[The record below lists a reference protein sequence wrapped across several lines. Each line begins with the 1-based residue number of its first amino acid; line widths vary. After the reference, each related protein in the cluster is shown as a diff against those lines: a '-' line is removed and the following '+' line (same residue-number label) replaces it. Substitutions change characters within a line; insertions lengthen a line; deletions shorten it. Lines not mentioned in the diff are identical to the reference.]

1 MASGYLY
8 VIKDEQTSLTK
19 IGITN
24 NWRSRLRTLK
34 VGKRTECK
42 IVIQVSDN
50 REWEKRL
57 HKKYDHWR
65 LVGTEWFNLDAG
77 LEQELIGELVKIGTP
92 VERSKQDAEPDI
104 KTNYECWWS
113 TEQGWNEAS
122 MLIHNIDEDD
132 IAELEVSN
140 PWVEYCLVPPEYE
153 WAGGSASVY
162 FSFWLPKSLGG
173 KLTEVFVEP
182 DGTLEGS
189 YFDYEDDGNEWM
201 VQTFDAPPKG
211 ITDVIDRLW
220 LLRKLDKSEWPL
232 KVVARW
238 DKLKK
243 NRAEAEE
250 KAGPPLPKKLKE
262 REEYLKK
269 VAEEHNEQVNKDFTL
284 AYMRAKIKDEWRVKG
299 LNITPDNP
307 RFDYN
312 AEIFAE
318 AELRYAKG
326 FRVYFDGFKWCK
338 VGPDGKWIECS
349 GHEASL

>member
-77 LEQELIGELVKIGTP
+77 LEQELIGELVKIGIP
-92 VERSKQDAEPDI
+92 IEQNKQDAESDAEV
-104 KTNYECWWS
+104 NSECWWL
-113 TEQGWNEAS
+113 TEQGRKEAS
-122 MLIHNIDEDD
+122 MLIHSIDEDD
-132 IAELEVSN
+132 ITELKLSN
-140 PWVEYCLVPPEYE
+140 PWVDLCLVPPEHE
-153 WAGGSASVY
+153 WVEASASIY

-173 KLTEVFVEP
+173 RLSEVFVEP
-182 DGTLEGS
+182 DGTTEGS
-189 YFDYEDDGNEWM
+189 YFDYENNGNKWM
-201 VQTFDAPPKG
+201 VQTFDEPPKG

-232 KVVARW
+232 KVVAKW
-238 DKLKK
+238 GKLKK
-243 NRAEAEE
+243 NRAEIEE
-250 KAGPPLPKKLKE
+250 KAGPPLPKKLKK

-269 VAEEHNEQVNKDFTL
+269 IAEERNQQVARSFTL
-284 AYMRAKIKDEWRVKG
+284 AYMRAKIQDEWRLKG
-299 LNITPDNP
+299 LNTAPDNP
-307 RFDYN
+307 PCIYN

-326 FRVYFDGFKWCK
+326 FRVSIDGWKWCK
-338 VGPDGKWIECS
+338 VGLDGKWIECS
-349 GHEASL
+349 

>member
-57 HKKYDHWR
+57 HKKYGHWR

-77 LEQELIGELVKIGTP
+77 LEQELISELVKIGTL
-92 VERSKQDAEPDI
+92 VEQNKQDAESDVEA
-104 KTNYECWWS
+104 NYECWWS
-113 TEQGWNEAS
+113 TEQGRNEAS
-122 MLIHNIDEDD
+122 MLIHSIDEDD
-132 IAELEVSN
+132 ITELKLSN
-140 PWVEYCLVPPEYE
+140 PWVDLCSIPHEDE
-153 WAGGSASVY
+153 WTETNASIY

-173 KLTEVFVEP
+173 KLSEIFIEP
-182 DGTLEGS
+182 DGTPEGY
-189 YFDYEDDGNEWM
+189 YFDYESNGNKWM

-232 KVVARW
+232 KVVAKW

-243 NRAEAEE
+243 NRAEVEE

-262 REEYLKK
+262 REEYIKR
-269 VAEEHNEQVNKDFTL
+269 VVEERSEQVAKDFIL
-284 AYMRAKIKDEWRVKG
+284 AYMRAKIQDEWKEKK
-299 LNITPDNP
+299 LNIAPDNP
-307 RFDYN
+307 RFIYN
-312 AEIFAE
+312 AEICAE

-326 FRVYFDGFKWCK
+326 FRVSNPGSQWCK

-349 GHEASL
+349 EHEASL